1 MPHLHPARQIRAV
14 AFDMDGLIFNTE
26 EVFNIAATQMV
37 VDRRGLEMPP
47 TLFKSMMGRR
57 AAESIGVMKSMCGL
71 SDSIDDL
78 QVEAWDLFF
87 KLLEDQLQTMPGL
100 YELLQHLEHC
110 GIPKA
115 VATSSPRT
123 YLDKVMARFDLLPRF
138 EFALTA
144 EDVVLGKPNPEIY
157 LKAAA
162 QLGVAPEE
170 MLVLEDSETGSRA
183 AAAAGAFIISVPHA
197 LSRDQDFSVAKRIA
211 SRLNDPLI
219 MDLLAPQT
227 PLRCVS

>member
-1 MPHLHPARQIRAV
+1 MSHTHPARPIRAV

-47 TLFKSMMGRR
+47 TMFKNMMGRR
-57 AAESIGVMKSMCGL
+57 ANESIGVMQSMCGL
-71 SDSIDDL
+71 TESIEAL

-87 KLLEDQLQTMPGL
+87 ELLDQQLQTMPGL

-110 GIPKA
+110 GISKC
-115 VATSSPRT
+115 VATSSPRS
-123 YLDKVMARFDLLPRF
+123 YLERVMGRFELLPRF

-162 QLGVAPEE
+162 QMGVAPDE

-183 AAAAGAFIISVPHA
+183 AASAGAFIVSVPHA
-197 LSRDQDFSVAKRIA
+197 LSCDQDFSVAKRIA
-211 SRLNDPLI
+211 SPFVFPLI
-219 MDLLAPQT
+219 NKIL
-227 PLRCVS
+227 S